1 MIDKLMRK
9 HGYEK
14 TDENRYG
21 AYYKKREPQGYDH
34 IVCGVHKANGNHIA
48 QSYDAK
54 VIKAGED
61 FINSVAGVEIPVL
74 LLLWLKAKR
83 MARKYRWNQV

>member
-14 TDENRYG
+14 TNENRYG

-34 IVCGVHKANGNHIA
+34 IVCVVRKANGKHIA

-54 VIKAGED
+54 VIKVGED
-61 FINSVAGVEIPVL
+61 FINSVAGIEIPVL
-74 LLLWLKAKR
+74 LLLWLKAR
-83 MARKYRWNQV
+83 QIARKYRWEIV